1 MEIMVQTI
9 RKLEGLKRDT
19 SDARQKYLRVLEH
32 ISDASNELVD
42 HALRVTMLLVSD
54 QHAEFEQLVAKE
66 GPMTLKLLSK
76 PYFRHNSV
84 YWATDL
90 GQVLQAA
97 LVRSDPQRFK
107 PTGTGDLEI
116 DGQTVTAAR
125 VWSLWTDELRTVK
138 RYEYSS
144 PEEARQVFETCRCC
158 TVLVGPEGKIQEKSL
173 AAGQMLQKVLQEDS
187 TLRELNRRVD
197 QHIHLQR
204 GALGLPP
211 PKAQHGASLALCL
224 ERHRVIKWQVTAIE
238 DFLGEPATTAHK
250 TEEQNN
256 WHNAVQKAHYDVQ
269 EAWMANHTEIAGVAA
284 DFRGPRK
291 VKWVEGV
298 FEKES
303 KSSDFP
309 TIILDLSKTF
319 SDLLCCHKEVMS
331 AVRGM
336 ISEGGSKEALAA
348 IYALRQ
354 KSIIT
359 GQLDGCMQRFM
370 ASANLLHGF
379 YEHLFF
385 DGLETNKKIKGQ
397 TAPIQRL
404 YFESIRACS
413 KIRDDILT
421 HWHKLGLQ
429 AMIGMYY
436 GVPTLLM
443 FQHASFQHGCPSI
456 QRQRSI
462 DMTERAAFCQLMG
475 MPSPTLALT
484 GGSPLL
490 QLPDE
495 KQAGTLAVAFIAVQL
510 TIEARTEKLPGV
522 VETAMYLSCFA
533 LFLQAIVCIITPF
546 ITNSELKVV
555 RGTVETPDMVDF
567 ATGHPQ
573 MFSLMSGIR
582 WICTAILYVGVA
594 ITCAYLWSQKDAPAW
609 VILVMHL
616 ITYFFTVH
624 FFLWL
629 CFTLRSVN
637 GGSMDALR
645 TLTTAKDTVAICP
658 MLALLFIECWVAALD
673 LTTPSGARG
682 VPQGYGQDYMFVA
695 TWALLIQLVM
705 CVANGFVFSL
715 PKDLQVMKVFG
726 NSVRGGLSA
735 IWFVYYLAMVTVY
748 ASILI
753 VFMARYTNKSSTAS
767 GTGAWF
773 AW

>member
-1 MEIMVQTI
+1 MEQRESDLAVVCRLAHEHLSEGATRNDILRRLPRDFRSGVDEIVKDIHTSIEVPPLFTTSNGTLSFIFKKLITYQTQQNHHQPPGRLQRFTSFSSREANSCDNFHAKRVVCEILKTWACCSQGAVNDDNLLPEEVDPYLNYLRHLMYYHDRWSSKLWGSDAFMEIMVQTI

-211 PKAQHGASLALCL
+211 PK
-224 ERHRVIKWQVTAIE
+224 VTAIE

-256 WHNAVQKAHYDVQ
+256 WHNAVQKVQ

-429 AMIGMYY
+429 VTDDNLAEE
-436 GVPTLLM
+436 
-443 FQHASFQHGCPSI
+443 AK
-456 QRQRSI
+456 RI

-495 KQAGTLAVAFIAVQL
+495 KQAGTSPTQS
-510 TIEARTEKLPGV
+510 P
-522 VETAMYLSCFA
+522 
-533 LFLQAIVCIITPF
+533 
-546 ITNSELKVV
+546 
-555 RGTVETPDMVDF
+555 
-567 ATGHPQ
+567 
-573 MFSLMSGIR
+573 
-582 WICTAILYVGVA
+582 
-594 ITCAYLWSQKDAPAW
+594 
-609 VILVMHL
+609 
-616 ITYFFTVH
+616 
-624 FFLWL
+624 
-629 CFTLRSVN
+629 RS
-637 GGSMDALR
+637 
-645 TLTTAKDTVAICP
+645 P
-658 MLALLFIECWVAALD
+658 AALAPLQRAEEVKTVD
-673 LTTPSGARG
+673 SEKESDSGDDNLAE
-682 VPQGYGQDYMFVA
+682 
-695 TWALLIQLVM
+695 
-705 CVANGFVFSL
+705 VF
-715 PKDLQVMKVFG
+715 
-726 NSVRGGLSA
+726 R
-735 IWFVYYLAMVTVY
+735 
-748 ASILI
+748 
-753 VFMARYTNKSSTAS
+753 
-767 GTGAWF
+767 
-773 AW
+773 